1 MNKVGETP
9 NPGRWGQIR
18 AIFKYEIL
26 WNLRKKK
33 VLAMFIIAIVLTSLD
48 LLFPALWGEG
58 GPNPN
63 FLIENLGPGSFIMI
77 LLAVTVA
84 MSSISGEFEEK
95 TIIPLASKP
104 VSRKIIYFGK
114 LLAMLTVLFIIYIV
128 LDAYLLIGGR
138 ILYGPQTGM
147 TAVIIALPFITTLS
161 TAVWVGVTLLI
172 GSATKSSTIAAVG
185 TIGLFFALGMIG
197 GLVPVLTS
205 ASGQPLNY
213 LPGSGESGQASGDFI
228 QGPTPENLS
237 INTGVDSLPRNFLLY
252 SNDPTAQVTIREQRF
267 SLENIENTQGPSPSV
282 TIRTRTEQL
291 SQVLT
296 RSGIVALAYIIALNL
311 FSLTLFK
318 RSEVT
323 EG

>member
-1 MNKVGETP
+1 MNEVDKEDYPET
-9 NPGRWGQIR
+9 WGQIS

-33 VLAMFIIAIVLTSLD
+33 VLAMFIIAIGLTSLD
-48 LLFPALWGEG
+48 LFLPAIWGEG
-58 GPNPN
+58 GPDPK
-63 FLIENLGPGSFIMI
+63 FLIGNLGPRSFIMI

-84 MSSISGEFEEK
+84 MSSISGEFEK
-95 TIIPLASKP
+95 NTIIPLASKP

-114 LLAMLTVLFIIYIV
+114 LLAMLTVLLIIYIV

-138 ILYGPQTGM
+138 ILYGPQSGM
-147 TAVIIALPFITTLS
+147 NITVIALPFLTTLS
-161 TAVWVGVTLLI
+161 TAVWIGVTLLI
-172 GSATKSSTIAAVG
+172 GSATKSSTIAAIG
-185 TIGLFFALGMIG
+185 TLGLLFALGIIG

-213 LPGSGESGQASGDFI
+213 LPGSGESGQVSGDFI

-237 INTGVDSLPRNFLLY
+237 INTGTDSLSRNFLLY
-252 SNDPTAQVTIREQRF
+252 SNDPTAKVTIRKQQLSF
-267 SLENIENTQGPSPSV
+267 ENIENTPGTTPIV
-282 TIRTRTEQL
+282 TVGTRTEPL

-296 RSGIVALAYIIALNL
+296 RSVLVALAYLVAFNL
-311 FSLTLFK
+311 LSLTLFK